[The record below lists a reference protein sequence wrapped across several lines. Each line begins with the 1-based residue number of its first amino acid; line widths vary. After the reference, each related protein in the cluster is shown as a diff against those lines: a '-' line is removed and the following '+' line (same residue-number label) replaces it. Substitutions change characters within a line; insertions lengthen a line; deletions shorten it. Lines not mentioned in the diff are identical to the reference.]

1 MTKGFRMLFALLA
14 AGSVLLCGNAGGR
27 VKRGVTI
34 DGVEIGGL
42 SYGEAEARVRE
53 QRSNAS
59 LTVRTADG
67 GVSYTLDYRDDVSS
81 LVRSAK
87 RGQNL
92 TSSACTEWVN
102 AETELA
108 ALCKKTARDP
118 VDAKVF
124 FTKQG
129 KFFYTPERQGL
140 CCDYEKS
147 LAAALAA
154 VRGGKTRVAL
164 ETRAVQPAVTVQ
176 ALKERTQRLASF
188 VTYFDGANA
197 DRSHNIVLA
206 CTRICGTILPA
217 GGEFSFNA
225 TVGKRTEENG
235 FRTANVIFEGE
246 FVPGVGGGVCQ
257 ASTTLMNCAVRA
269 GLCVS
274 ESRPHSLSVSY
285 VPPSCDAMVSE
296 YSDLRLVNPY
306 AYPVYI
312 AAETGKSFVRFTVYG
327 LPDGKRY
334 ALESSVTER
343 VAPPP
348 EKIIEGDEE
357 KTVRAEKEGIASESY
372 LCVYE
377 GERLVSRTLF
387 RRDRYAVVQGIKQV
401 KKQEQSGQTPPLAAD
416 TAQKEEKNSKT
427 P

>member
-1 MTKGFRMLFALLA
+1 MKKGLRITFALLA
-14 AGSVLLCGNAGGR
+14 AGSVFLCGNAGGR
-27 VKRGVTI
+27 VKRGVTV

-42 SYGEAEARVRE
+42 TYAEAELRVRKE
-53 QRSNAS
+53 HAPV
-59 LTVRTADG
+59 LFTVRAAEDS
-67 GVSYTLDYRDDVSS
+67 VSYTLDSRDNVSS
-81 LVRSAK
+81 LVRAAK
-87 RGQNL
+87 RGQAL
-92 TSSACTEWVN
+92 TSSYASEWVN
-102 AETELA
+102 AETDLA
-108 ALCKKTARDP
+108 ALCRNAARDP

-124 FTKQG
+124 FTKRG
-129 KFFYTPERQGL
+129 EFFYTPERAGR
-140 CCDYEKS
+140 CCDYEKT

-154 VRGGKTRVAL
+154 VKEGKKSVAL
-164 ETRAVQPAVTVQ
+164 VTRTVQPAVTVSE
-176 ALKERTQRLASF
+176 LKARTRKLASF
-188 VTYFDGANA
+188 VTYFDGANT
-197 DRSHNIVLA
+197 DRAHNIALA
-206 CTRICGTILPA
+206 CTRIAGTVLPA

-235 FRTANVIFEGE
+235 FRTANVILEGE

-269 GLCVS
+269 GMRVT

-296 YSDLRLVNPY
+296 YSDLRFENPY

-312 AAETGKSFVRFTVYG
+312 AAETGKSFVRFTLYG

-334 ALESSVTER
+334 ALESSVTAR
-343 VAPPP
+343 VEPPP
-348 EKIIEGDEE
+348 EKIIEGEEE
-357 KTVRAEKEGIASESY
+357 KTVRAAKEGIASESY

-377 GERLVSRTLF
+377 GETLISRTLF

-401 KKQEQSGQTPPLAAD
+401 KKQQTDGQNAAPPAD
-416 TAQKEEKNSKT
+416 TAQKDEKITKT